1 MDVFKETI
9 ILKEMLSCVTV
20 VSLRQ
25 IGVAYVTATSTALAT
40 AVGLN
45 LYTKVQTHT
54 FSEPAQGLLRVLH
67 FKFKKKIVTKLIW
80 IMY

>member
-1 MDVFKETI
+1 M
-9 ILKEMLSCVTV
+9 SA

-45 LYTKVQTHT
+45 LYTKVRTHPEGSTQTLQQAGPLVDCAT
-54 FSEPAQGLLRVLH
+54 DFSKTVSLSAARLVQLKTRAAER
-67 FKFKKKIVTKLIW
+67 
-80 IMY
+80 